1 MAKQNPIQS
10 QDLAKEEKLAVRREK
25 VRLNVRAFRERQKQ
39 KTKSPPDG
47 PRTNGKWNTHITL
60 RWIPERRPYATSEEI
75 NKNNKNRKPKR
86 TRDAWESEAIVKK
99 ETSHHPSTKNVNV
112 DPCLVRQPDPEIQYT
127 YALLDQFLSRFLPC
141 GWDKVPSTCRQERL
155 AAPCASWLLRAFH
168 LAFYKE
174 QAAIKDMMRTI
185 SLGLL
190 AMENRRGDLWRKSL
204 LSYRS
209 SLTEVRR
216 HIVHVGRAKIDPLD
230 LLALILSC
238 HVAAMYELAV
248 NSSLV
253 DMIHHI
259 DGIAA
264 LILHAVSDTS
274 YLCEVLSQLIEE
286 FRIMELCFCFTMRRT
301 SVLVGA
307 QDRAAQGASPT
318 GPGNGISRMGML
330 IGIADQICVAMVK
343 LDGMKPLVATDPT
356 AVAMLDIIQ
365 NLHKILDDLEVWKH
379 GFLNYYGSAI
389 LHLEDTSSSE
399 SLEFLSLTVAS
410 TWCYSLA
417 YKLYALDTLMSAVH
431 ALSQVRENGLSLA
444 WSSSIFDQ
452 STLAQVQANTL
463 ATGRLL
469 LRSLPWFY
477 QKEIGITGRTLSI
490 LPLASVW
497 RAFSNE
503 VWHDSAAPIASSKNG
518 ESAKTGFAPELLSRE
533 MAAYEQLALNAKAF
547 GLPIFSEQEFVG
559 HPSHGPSPDQVP
571 PFADSFVS

>member
-10 QDLAKEEKLAVRREK
+10 QDLAKEERLAIRREK

-39 KTKSPPDG
+39 KNKSPPDG
-47 PRTNGKWNTHITL
+47 PRTNGKWNTHVTL
-60 RWIPERRPYATSEEI
+60 RWIPERRPNAPAEET
-75 NKNNKNRKPKR
+75 NKNNKSRKSKR
-86 TRDAWESEAIVKK
+86 TWDAWESEAIVKK
-99 ETSHHPSTKNVNV
+99 ETNHSSTKTVNV
-112 DPCLVRQPDPEIQYT
+112 DPCLVRQPDPETQYT

-141 GWDKVPSTCRQERL
+141 GWDRTPSTCRQERL

-174 QAAIKDMMRTI
+174 KVAIKDMMRTI

-190 AMENRRGDLWRKSL
+190 ATENRRGDLWTKSL
-204 LSYRS
+204 HSYRT

-216 HIVHVGRAKIDPLD
+216 HIVHVGRAKVDPGD

-274 YLCEVLSQLIEE
+274 YLCELLCQLIEE

-301 SVLVGA
+301 SVLVGV
-307 QDRAAQGASPT
+307 QDRAAQGVSPT

-330 IGIADQICVAMVK
+330 IGIADRICAAMVK
-343 LDGMKPLVATDPT
+343 LDGMKPLVATDFT
-356 AVAMLDIIQ
+356 AAAMLEIIQ
-365 NLHKILDDLEVWKH
+365 DLHNSLDDLEVWKH

-389 LHLEDTSSSE
+389 LHLEDTSPSQ

-410 TWCYSLA
+410 MWCYSLA

-431 ALSQVRENGLSLA
+431 ALCQIRENGLLLA
-444 WSSSIFDQ
+444 WSAPNFDQ
-452 STLAQVQANTL
+452 STLAQVQVNTL
-463 ATGRLL
+463 SAGRLL

-503 VWHDSAAPIASSKNG
+503 VWHNSAAPVASSKSG
-518 ESAKTGFAPELLSRE
+518 ESAKTGFASELLSRE
-533 MAAYEQLALNAKAF
+533 MAAYAQLALNAKAF

-559 HPSHGPSPDQVP
+559 HPSHRPNPNQVP
-571 PFADSFVS
+571 PFAESFVS